1 MSQIAYAMQFRGSA
15 GPQEGKENELWAKT
29 GSTTKSLSTALG
41 AGGPTLSI
49 DEAASQRASFT
60 SNVQILEDG
69 EFTEDGTID
78 FGEAGT
84 LDFSTIGTGWMGA
97 SAEDGLTHGAIS
109 WKIDSGTGPLAGAT
123 GIITSNFTVSGAG
136 EVVDNQWGVLFTSD

>member
-1 MSQIAYAMQFRGSA
+1 MSQIGYAMQFKGSA

-29 GSTTKSLSTALG
+29 GSATNTIATALG

-49 DEAASQRASFT
+49 DEAAAQRASFS
-60 SNVQILEDG
+60 SNVQMFEDG

-84 LDFSTIGTGWMGA
+84 LQFSTIGTGWMGP
-97 SAEDGLTHGAIS
+97 SAEGGFTHGGIS
-109 WKIDSGTGPLAGAT
+109 WKVDSGTGPLAGAT
-123 GIITSNFTVSGAG
+123 GIITSNFTVSGSG
-136 EVVDNQWGVLFTSD
+136 EVVDNQWGALFVGD

>member
-1 MSQIAYAMQFRGSA
+1 MSQIGYAMQFRGSA

-29 GSTTKSLSTALG
+29 GSTTNALATALG
-41 AGGPTLSI
+41 GGGPSLSI

-84 LDFSTIGTGWMGA
+84 LDFSTIGTGWMGP
-97 SAEDGLTHGAIS
+97 SAQDGLTHGAIS

>member
-1 MSQIAYAMQFRGSA
+1 MSQIGYAMQFRGSA

-29 GSTTKSLSTALG
+29 GSTTNGLSTALG
-41 AGGPTLSI
+41 AGGPALSI

-60 SNVQILEDG
+60 SNVQILDDG